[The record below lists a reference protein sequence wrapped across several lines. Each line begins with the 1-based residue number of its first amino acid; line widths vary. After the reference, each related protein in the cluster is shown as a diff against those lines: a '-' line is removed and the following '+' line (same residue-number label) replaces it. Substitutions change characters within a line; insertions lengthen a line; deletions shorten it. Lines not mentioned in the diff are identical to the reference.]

1 MTNYGYTRVST
12 DKQDLQ
18 TQEAMILERC
28 PDAIIH
34 GEKTSGASQKP
45 VLMSLIDVLKK
56 GDTLYLYSFDRL
68 SRRTSEAHNMME
80 DLVDRGVHIVS
91 LTQNID
97 TTTDE
102 GELQFTVLVGLSH
115 YERKLIS
122 RRTKHKLAQMKARG
136 EKLGRPCKERFTDAM
151 AQFVLKEQK
160 RKGQTWQSV
169 TDRLNKIHGTSFKVQ
184 NVKVYAGRFK
194 KRTA

>member
-1 MTNYGYTRVST
+1 
-12 DKQDLQ
+12 
-18 TQEAMILERC
+18 
-28 PDAIIH
+28 
-34 GEKTSGASQKP
+34 
-45 VLMSLIDVLKK
+45 
-56 GDTLYLYSFDRL
+56 
-68 SRRTSEAHNMME
+68 MME